1 MRAALA
7 LILWL
12 AAPAWGA
19 GSCMAIIGTGE
30 VGGALGMRF
39 AGLGH
44 AIVYGSRTPQVDRVR
59 ELVARTGGDARALIP
74 QDAAQACGILV
85 LAIPWEAA
93 ESTVAGLGDLDGKI
107 VIDVTNPI
115 RVRDGRVQDPGLPA
129 SGVELLQS
137 RAPRARFVKAFN
149 TVNYRIMANPK
160 AAGGPVSVPLSSD
173 DAAAKAEV
181 AKLVSALGLEPADV
195 GPLDTAR
202 YTERMAMLYVDM
214 LVRGGPAYEFY
225 FRPRR

>member
-93 ESTVAGLGDLDGKI
+93 ESTVAGLGDLE
-107 VIDVTNPI
+107 
-115 RVRDGRVQDPGLPA
+115 RR
-129 SGVELLQS
+129 
-137 RAPRARFVKAFN
+137 
-149 TVNYRIMANPK
+149 
-160 AAGGPVSVPLSSD
+160 
-173 DAAAKAEV
+173 AAAV
-181 AKLVSALGLEPADV
+181 ARPAGALRQGVQYRELSHHGESEGRRWPRQRSAVE
-195 GPLDTAR
+195 
-202 YTERMAMLYVDM
+202 
-214 LVRGGPAYEFY
+214 
-225 FRPRR
+225 